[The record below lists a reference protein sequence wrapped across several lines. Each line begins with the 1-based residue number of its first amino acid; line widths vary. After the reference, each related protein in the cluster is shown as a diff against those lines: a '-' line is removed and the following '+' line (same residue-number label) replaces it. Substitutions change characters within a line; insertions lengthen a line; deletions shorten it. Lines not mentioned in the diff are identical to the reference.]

1 MSCLAPRGHDL
12 QELWVIRL
20 SSIAAVLNSVL
31 HLAHIEG
38 LTFPSFFFLLASFSE
53 PLLKAKAKPKK
64 GQSKKPSVS
73 QRRSFSKTA
82 RVPPRKKK
90 KVVCRK

>member
-31 HLAHIEG
+31 HLAIIEG
-38 LTFPSFFFLLASFSE
+38 LTFPSFFFSSLHFLSHF
-53 PLLKAKAKPKK
+53 
-64 GQSKKPSVS
+64 
-73 QRRSFSKTA
+73 
-82 RVPPRKKK
+82 
-90 KVVCRK
+90 